1 VIEKLLREVY
11 AETVVLD
18 WENVEDADG
27 NPMPFNAANAVKLFT
42 DLPDLFRD
50 IQEQSQRSA
59 LFRAE
64 LLEREAGN

>member
-1 VIEKLLREVY
+1 MY
-11 AETVVLD
+11 AETIVLG

-27 NPMPFNAANAVKLFT
+27 NPLAFNTANAIKLFT

-64 LLEREAGN
+64 LLERESGN